1 MAKTKWIVPAI
12 ALVICAASLVGAAYA
27 AYTATLTDTESVTT
41 TNNYVTLDLGVT
53 PSGGSVA
60 IDYAEN
66 ATYVSGAFKAIT
78 YSPQTTTS
86 PILLLSFT
94 VDDKE
99 VGGSATTTGCSLAI
113 NNVTAKN
120 GGGNA
125 ANFTI
130 SNANLIVKVSSSGEV
145 VASLSSLSYDTQY
158 DLYLSYT
165 HNDADILKYKIDGY
179 ELDGATVVADATAAA
194 NRVPEDMVATVSFD
208 LVITAI
214 VA

>member
-27 AYTATLTDTESVTT
+27 AYSATLTDKESVTT

-99 VGGSATTTGCSLAI
+99 VGGSATTTGCSLTI
-113 NNVTAKN
+113 DNVTAKN

-125 ANFTI
+125 ASFTI
-130 SNANLIVKVSSSGEV
+130 SNANLIVKVHSSGE

-165 HNDADILKYKIDGY
+165 HNDADILKYKINGY

-194 NRVPEDMVATVSFD
+194 NRVPQDMVATVSFD

>member
-1 MAKTKWIVPAI
+1 MPAI

-113 NNVTAKN
+113 ENVTAKN

-125 ANFTI
+125 ASFTI
-130 SNANLIVKVSSSGEV
+130 SNANLIVKVHSSGE
-145 VASLSSLSYDTQY
+145 VASLSSLSYDIQY

-194 NRVPEDMVATVSFD
+194 NRVPQDMVATVSFD